1 MAKRALG
8 NIARAR
14 RAIREIRGGPKTY
27 TKEVEERMLKRK
39 SMTARELLYRERRA
53 VAEVKRLKRLAR
65 KRKLAKKRKKKK
77 EKKKTAAE
85 LLVEY
90 ARRTGKPRTG
100 RPR

>member
-8 NIARAR
+8 NIAKVR
-14 RAIREIRGGPKTY
+14 RAVREIRGGSETY
-27 TKEVEERMLKRK
+27 TKETEERMLKRK

-53 VAEVKRLKRLAR
+53 VAEVKRLRRLAK
-65 KRKLAKKRKKKK
+65 KRKRKKKK

-90 ARRTGKPRTG
+90 ARRTGKPR
-100 RPR
+100 